1 MPIFSSIGRRVSAI
15 SKPGLQKR
23 TDSSIMNPTN
33 LTSSKGSSSTKVVP
47 TQPLSTENDLH
58 HTTHFDTLKLSHQPL
73 CTVERLSIPV
83 RREFVPGFLHLPAGY
98 SRDSLGRVA
107 AAVILCS
114 GAGGG
119 VAGPSGLYV
128 SMGDKLASLRHGV
141 PVLRVNYRYA
151 AQTKPCSEDVI
162 AAMNYLEKTYSITR
176 FVLVGWSFGGAPV
189 FTVAASEK
197 GRVVCYHHT
206 EA

>member
-1 MPIFSSIGRRVSAI
+1 M
-15 SKPGLQKR
+15 
-23 TDSSIMNPTN
+23 
-33 LTSSKGSSSTKVVP
+33 
-47 TQPLSTENDLH
+47 
-58 HTTHFDTLKLSHQPL
+58 
-73 CTVERLSIPV
+73 
-83 RREFVPGFLHLPAGY
+83 PGFLHLPSGY
-98 SRDSLGRVA
+98 SRDSLDRIA
-107 AAVILCS
+107 AAVIICS

-206 EA
+206 VRFEH